1 MVRFSRIVY
10 PLIGAQSIGSADK
23 EVAALFVARRQYGL
37 KALGGHRLLEPLAF
51 LMIGADAGARLE
63 GFAFFTGDG
72 APAFASLRRSRTI
85 TRIHSGSADRP
96 LRKSSW
102 MDCP

>member
-1 MVRFSRIVY
+1 MGRFSRIVY
-10 PLIGAQSIGSADK
+10 PLIGAQAVGSADK
-23 EVAALFVARRQYGL
+23 EVAALFVARRQYDL
-37 KALGGHRLLEPLAF
+37 KTLCHRLLEPVAF
-51 LMIGADAGARLE
+51 LMIWADAGARLE
-63 GFAFFTGDG
+63 GFAFSADGG
-72 APAFASLRRSRTI
+72 APAFACWSRSRTI

>member
-1 MVRFSRIVY
+1 
-10 PLIGAQSIGSADK
+10 
-23 EVAALFVARRQYGL
+23 
-37 KALGGHRLLEPLAF
+37 
-51 LMIGADAGARLE
+51 
-63 GFAFFTGDG
+63 
-72 APAFASLRRSRTI
+72 LRRSRTI